1 MNALEL
7 LLERQSDSKL
17 TTPGPTSE
25 QLEII
30 KQAALRAPDHAALKP
45 WQFILVEGEAREKLG
60 EIYYQA
66 ALKNNADEKTLER
79 AKELPLRAPLII
91 ICIAKYKPHAKVP
104 RIEQVQSA
112 GCAVMA
118 MQQAAFAQGLAGVWR
133 TGSYAQDALLPIL
146 SSRSEVSLVS
156 LATSTG
162 LNAKH
167 IGEKYNFNKKV
178 FTNLVPSGIIYFN
191 EVSLYV
197 VKIF

>member
-45 WQFILVEGEAREKLG
+45 WQFILVEGDAREKLG

-133 TGSYAQDALLPIL
+133 TGSYAQDEYVKQALKL
-146 SSRSEVSLVS
+146 STDDELVGFLYLGSKVNDIKKSRNID
-156 LATSTG
+156 A
-162 LNAKH
+162 ND
-167 IGEKYNFNKKV
+167 Y
-178 FTNLVPSGIIYFN
+178 FTRL
-191 EVSLYV
+191 
-197 VKIF
+197 

>member
-17 TTPGPTSE
+17 TTPGPTPE

-30 KQAALRAPDHAALKP
+30 KQAALRVPDHAALKP
-45 WQFILVEGEAREKLG
+45 WQFILVEGDAREKLG

-66 ALKNNADEKTLER
+66 ALNNNADEKTLER

-133 TGSYAQDALLPIL
+133 TGSYAQDEYVKQALNL
-146 SSRSEVSLVS
+146 STDDELVGFLYLGSKVNDIKKSRNIDASD
-156 LATSTG
+156 
-162 LNAKH
+162 
-167 IGEKYNFNKKV
+167 F
-178 FTNLVPSGIIYFN
+178 FTYL
-191 EVSLYV
+191 
-197 VKIF
+197 

>member
-17 TTPGPTSE
+17 TTPGPSTE

-30 KQAALRAPDHAALKP
+30 KQAALRVPDHAGLKP
-45 WQFILVEGEAREKLG
+45 WEFILVEGDARNKLG

-66 ALKNNADEKTLER
+66 AVNKGADSKVIER
-79 AKELPLRAPLII
+79 ARELPLRAPLII
-91 ICIAKYKPHAKVP
+91 VCIAKYKPHAKVP

-133 TGSYAQDALLPIL
+133 TGDYAHDAFVKEQLGLDEADELVGFLYLGTQCNDFKKTRNVIPGDFFK
-146 SSRSEVSLVS
+146 SL
-156 LATSTG
+156 
-162 LNAKH
+162 
-167 IGEKYNFNKKV
+167 
-178 FTNLVPSGIIYFN
+178 
-191 EVSLYV
+191 
-197 VKIF
+197 

>member
-17 TTPGPTSE
+17 TTPGPTTE
-25 QLEII
+25 QLDII

-45 WQFILVEGEAREKLG
+45 WQFILVEGDAREKLG

-66 ALKNNADEKTLER
+66 ALNNNADDTVLAR

-91 ICIAKYKPHAKVP
+91 ICIAKYKPHDKVP

-133 TGSYAQDALLPIL
+133 TGSYAQDDYVKQALNLAPEDEIVGFL
-146 SSRSEVSLVS
+146 YLGSKVNDFKKSRNIDVNDFFTSL
-156 LATSTG
+156 
-162 LNAKH
+162 
-167 IGEKYNFNKKV
+167 
-178 FTNLVPSGIIYFN
+178 
-191 EVSLYV
+191 
-197 VKIF
+197 